1 MNILNCSKMVQQV
14 PTAAE
19 NEESK
24 VYSSFST
31 ARCTVALCQFV
42 NLSMSKE
49 ATRRWQSGSCWELE
63 LQVGVV
69 VVCAH
74 QPCQ

>member
-1 MNILNCSKMVQQV
+1 MRILGLLQLFDCQV
-14 PTAAE
+14 H
-19 NEESK
+19 
-24 VYSSFST
+24 VFRY
-31 ARCTVALCQFV
+31 V

-69 VVCAH
+69 IVYAH
-74 QPCQ
+74 QTASMGDS